1 MAIQFDVKQVREY
14 LESHGFVYTLRH
26 PRSTGQTIAT
36 YNGNTKANPL
46 QVLFADVD
54 VILVEEAI
62 VLPEQLYDYVLMSG
76 LGVVQALDKVGLI
89 QQKDE
94 IAKKWLILAQ
104 RLSGTSL
111 NLYMV
116 TMIKKR

>member
-1 MAIQFDVKQVREY
+1 
-14 LESHGFVYTLRH
+14 
-26 PRSTGQTIAT
+26 
-36 YNGNTKANPL
+36 
-46 QVLFADVD
+46 
-54 VILVEEAI
+54 
-62 VLPEQLYDYVLMSG
+62 MSG